1 MATEKCAMN
10 GTEFLDELAGR
21 CVFPPGDL
29 VCAVS
34 GGADSLAL
42 LALAVHVRGQQHV
55 TAIHVD
61 HGLRQESSSEEDL
74 VRKYA
79 EQIGVAFEARSIELI
94 DGPNLE
100 SRARAARYRALP
112 HEVCTG
118 HTADDLAETM
128 LANLLRGSGLD
139 GLSPMLRTA
148 YPFRPLLGLRRTD
161 TEAVC
166 AYMDWV
172 PLADPMNADPR
183 FVRSRIRHEVLPLL
197 NDVVD
202 RDVTALLARSARVI
216 HSDVALLDALAD
228 AFDPTDAKVLRSAP
242 EPLARRALRRW
253 FVQHGVDPE
262 GHPPTLAAID
272 RAMSVVRG
280 EAIACEVGFGWRLS
294 RSHQRLSLT
303 KTAPDQD

>member
-1 MATEKCAMN
+1 MN
-10 GTEFLDELAGR
+10 QPDTLLSQLASR
-21 CVFPPGDL
+21 CVFPAGNV

-42 LALAVHVRGQQHV
+42 LALAVLARGPSAV

-61 HGLRQESSSEEDL
+61 HGLREGSATEADV

-79 EQIGVAFEARSIELI
+79 NELGVRFETRTVEVS

-100 SRARAARYRALP
+100 ARARSARYDALP
-112 HEVCTG
+112 SDVCTG

-139 GLSPMLRTA
+139 GLSPMLRSER
-148 YPFRPLLGLRRTD
+148 PHRPLLALRRSE

-166 AYMDWV
+166 TQMGWTAVVDS
-172 PLADPMNADPR
+172 MNADPR

-197 NDVVD
+197 DDVVD
-202 RDVTALLARSARVI
+202 RDVTAVLARSAAVI
-216 HSDVALLDALAD
+216 HADVALLNELARAL
-228 AFDPTDAKVLRSAP
+228 DPTDAKALQAAP
-242 EPLARRALRRW
+242 EPLARRALRLW
-253 FVQHGVDPE
+253 FVQQGVDPE

-272 RAMSVVRG
+272 RAMAVMRG
-280 EAIACEVGFGWRLS
+280 EAIACEVGFGWRFS
-294 RSHQRLSLT
+294 RSHQRLSLSNEHS
-303 KTAPDQD
+303 